1 MAPEVGNFAIVAVI
15 IVGLVASL
23 SAITVGLVRGLQK
36 KSVQR
41 DLPNQALFEQRFD
54 QLQQSVDAIAV
65 EVERIAEAQRF
76 SAKLLSE
83 RSETP
88 SLPR

>member
-1 MAPEVGNFAIVAVI
+1 MAPEVGNFAAVAVI
-15 IVGLVASL
+15 IVVMVASL
-23 SAITVGLVRGLQK
+23 SAITVGLVRGLSL
-36 KSVQR
+36 KSPKSR
-41 DLPNQALFEQRFD
+41 APNELQMEQRFD

-76 SAKLLSE
+76 SAKLLAE

-88 SLPR
+88 TLPR